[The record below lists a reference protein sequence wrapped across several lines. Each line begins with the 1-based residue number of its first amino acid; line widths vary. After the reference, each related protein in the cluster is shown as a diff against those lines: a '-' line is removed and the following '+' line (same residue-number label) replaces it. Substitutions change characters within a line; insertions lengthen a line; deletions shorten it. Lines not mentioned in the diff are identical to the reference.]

1 MVIELLSEKRPGKQ
15 TIASYLRPRRDRDGA
30 EPEERVVFCG
40 VSWDDY
46 LAVDE
51 VLGHDCPGPRLYYLD
66 EELEIMTTSLKHEK
80 LKTWIGVFVADFVFE
95 RDIAAF
101 PTGETTMRIMG
112 KAGAEP
118 DESWCIG
125 EEVEF
130 PHIVLEVALTSGG
143 IPKLELYR
151 RFAIAEVWMWRKEKM
166 EVWALR
172 ADRSAYDLVSE
183 SGVLPGF
190 DFMLLARCL
199 AMMPRWN
206 AARRAFRDGLRG
218 AA

>member
-1 MVIELLSEKRPGKQ
+1 MVIELLAEKRPGQRPLAEYLHPRAKQ
-15 TIASYLRPRRDRDGA
+15 PGEA
-30 EPEERVVFCG
+30 PEERVVFCG
-40 VSWDDY
+40 VSWEDY

-51 VLGHDCPGPRLYYLD
+51 ALGHDCPGPRLYYLD

-80 LKTWIGVFVADFVFE
+80 LKKWIGDFIADFLFE
-95 RDIAAF
+95 RDITAF

-112 KAGAEP
+112 EAGAEP

-125 EEVEF
+125 EEAEF
-130 PHIVLEVALTSGG
+130 PHLVVEVALTSGG
-143 IPKLELYR
+143 ISKLELYR
-151 RFAIAEVWMWRKEKM
+151 RFGIGEVWMWRKEKM
-166 EVWALR
+166 EAWVLR
-172 ADRSAYDLVSE
+172 ADRSAYDLVQA

-190 DFMLLARCL
+190 DFSLLARCL